1 MAMPSS
7 PLATPSSTRL
17 SLWLGLAASVAIVA
31 GGTGISW
38 VALAHHLPDVVM
50 VYLLGVVVVA
60 MRFGYAPSLLA
71 AGLSVAAFDFFFV
84 FPHFSFSV
92 DDKRYVLTF
101 SIMLFVAFV
110 ISHLTD
116 RIRHDAAAANERERS
131 TSMLYAMSRAF
142 SVAPSSAEIVDVA
155 RRHVSWAFASDV
167 AVLLSAPEGGL
178 RPARTTTAT
187 MLELDAPLMARA
199 IEIFARGAALIPG
212 TGYVVSTAE
221 RLMPLRTSTGTIG
234 LLLLRPHAPEY
245 FEMPSNV
252 ALLEAFVGQTAL
264 AIERGRLAE
273 DAQRAQLEIQNERLR
288 NALLSSVSHDLR
300 TPLAVVKGA
309 VTALLEPGDGLPA
322 ARRQEYLETISDEA
336 SRLNQLV
343 HNLLDMTSL
352 EAGAL
357 RARKEWQPLE
367 EVIGVALNRLD
378 EQLGDRPVEV
388 QIAADAV
395 LVPFDAT
402 LVEHVLINLVE
413 NATKYTP
420 PHTAIEIR
428 ARSTN
433 EGVEVEVAD
442 HGPGVPRGEE
452 ELVFEKFHRAV
463 GTERSAGMGLGLAI
477 CRGMVAVHGGRIWC
491 ENRTD
496 GGASFRFV
504 LPRDEEVPLMKALPE
519 VVNGP

>member
-7 PLATPSSTRL
+7 PPGAPSSTPL
-17 SLWLGLAASVAIVA
+17 SLWLGLAASVAVVA

-38 VALAHHLPDVVM
+38 VALEHHLPDVVM

-71 AGLSVAAFDFFFV
+71 TALSIAAFDFFFV
-84 FPHFSFSV
+84 FPYFSFSV
-92 DDKRYVLTF
+92 DDKRYALTF

-116 RIRHDAAAANERERS
+116 RIRSDAADANERERS
-131 TSMLYAMSRAF
+131 TAMLYAMSRAF
-142 SVAPSSAEIVDVA
+142 SVAPSSAEIVEVA

-167 AVLLSAPEGGL
+167 AVLLPAPEGGL
-178 RPARTTTAT
+178 RPAGTTTAAT
-187 MLELDAPLMARA
+187 FELDAPLMARA
-199 IEIFARGAALIPG
+199 SEIFARGAALMPG
-212 TGYVVSTAE
+212 AGYVLSTAE
-221 RLMPLRTSTGTIG
+221 RLLPLRMSTGTIG
-234 LLLLRPHAPEY
+234 LLLLRPQAPEY
-245 FEMPSNV
+245 FESPSNV
-252 ALLEAFVGQTAL
+252 ALLEAFAGQIAL
-264 AIERGRLAE
+264 AMERGRLAE
-273 DAQRAQLEIQNERLR
+273 EAQTAQLEIQNERLR

-309 VTALLEPGDGLPA
+309 VTALLDAGDELPA
-322 ARRQEYLETISDEA
+322 ARRHEYLETISGEA

-367 EVIGVALNRLD
+367 EVIGVVLNRLD

-388 QIAADAV
+388 QIAADAA
-395 LVPFDAT
+395 LAPFDAT

-413 NATKYTP
+413 NAIKYTP
-420 PHTAIEIR
+420 PHTPIEVR
-428 ARSTN
+428 ARRTKD
-433 EGVEVEVAD
+433 GVEVEIAD
-442 HGPGVPRGEE
+442 HGPGIPPGEE
-452 ELVFEKFHRAV
+452 ELVFEKFHRAA

-491 ENRTD
+491 ENRKD

-504 LPRDEEVPLMKALPE
+504 LPREEQAPFMKALTEAVAEP
-519 VVNGP
+519 